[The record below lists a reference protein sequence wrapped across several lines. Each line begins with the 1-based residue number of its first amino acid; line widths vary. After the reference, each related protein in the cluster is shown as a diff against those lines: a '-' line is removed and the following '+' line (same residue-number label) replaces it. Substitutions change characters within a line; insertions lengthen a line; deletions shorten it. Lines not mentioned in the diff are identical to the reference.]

1 MPLLRQVSLAEIHDE
16 DIRAHFRRTFGDRD
30 PVTDPGTDT
39 GTPGDWWT
47 TFALAPD
54 VLRNSADFLML
65 AADPESKLSIE
76 PRYRELGVLRQAWVT
91 GCRFIYSQ
99 HCKFAREH
107 AGLSDEKVSA
117 IPHWQVSELF
127 TPAERALLAY
137 ADALAS
143 EHGRVDPEIIAV
155 LQQYL
160 SDEAILEFSY
170 ITALYMAH
178 GTIVKALRL
187 EYDNVDDAVVEVPV
201 PRERT
206 EGVAL

>member
-1 MPLLRQVSLAEIHDE
+1 MPLLGQVPLAQIEDE

-30 PVTDPGTDT
+30 PVAEPGTET

-47 TFALAPD
+47 TFALVPD
-54 VLRNSADFLML
+54 VLRHSADFLVF
-65 AADPESKLSIE
+65 AADPESKLHIE

-99 HCKFAREH
+99 HCKFARDL
-107 AGLSDEKVSA
+107 AGVSAEKVSA
-117 IPHWQVSELF
+117 ISHWQVSDLF
-127 TPAERALLAY
+127 TPVERALLAY

-143 EHGRVDPEIIAV
+143 EHGRVDPHVVAV
-155 LQQYL
+155 LQQHL

-178 GTIVKALRL
+178 GTMIKALHL
-187 EYDNVDDAVVEVPV
+187 EYDNVDDPVVDVPI
-201 PRERT
+201 PSERT
-206 EGVAL
+206 AS